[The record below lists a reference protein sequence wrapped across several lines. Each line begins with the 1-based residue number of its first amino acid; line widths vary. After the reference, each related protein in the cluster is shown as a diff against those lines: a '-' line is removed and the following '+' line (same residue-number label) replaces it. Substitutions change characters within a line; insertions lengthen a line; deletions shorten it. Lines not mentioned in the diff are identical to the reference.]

1 MTLAELR
8 REYTLAGLRRADLDA
23 DPIAQFQKWFDQAL
37 KAELLEP
44 NAMTLSTVDEDHRPS
59 SRIVLLKGVDARGFS
74 FFTNYK
80 SRKGRELAATPNA
93 ALTFHWGGLE
103 RQVNIRGS
111 VTKLSR
117 EESEAYF
124 AVRPLGSQFG
134 AWVSKQS
141 NVVENRAYLER
152 RLLEVEAEFGGGK
165 VPTPPYWGGYVLAPD
180 ALEFWQGRP
189 NRLHDRFQYL
199 RDGAHAWKIDRLSP

>member
-8 REYTLAGLRRADLDA
+8 REYTMAGLRRADLDPN
-23 DPIAQFQKWFDQAL
+23 PIAQFQKWFDQAR

-44 NAMTLSTVDEDHRPS
+44 NAMTLATVDEDHRPS
-59 SRIVLLKGVDARGFS
+59 SRTVLLKGVDERGFS

-80 SRKGRELAATPNA
+80 SRKGRELHAIPNA
-93 ALTFHWGGLE
+93 ALTFFWGGLE
-103 RQVNIRGS
+103 RQVNIRGV

-117 EESEAYF
+117 EESETYF
-124 AVRPLGSQFG
+124 ATRPIGSQLG

-141 NVVENRAYLER
+141 SVVENREFLER
-152 RLLEVEAEFGGGK
+152 RLIEVQTEFAGGK
-165 VPTPPYWGGYVLAPD
+165 IPTPPYWGGYLVAPE

-199 RDGAHAWKIDRLSP
+199 RAKTGAWKIDRLSP